1 MMRTLHKALP
11 FAALLLAA
19 APLAQASGYS
29 IYEQDA
35 EATGQAG
42 AVAARADNASANFYN
57 PAGLATQES
66 SSLSFGGTLIRY
78 GAWGQL
84 NKDVLL
90 VDRSG
95 PSPTV
100 YGRYAAGTRY
110 DMETRN
116 FFPIN
121 VFLNYKL
128 SKTMAF
134 GFGAFA
140 PFGLGTQWGSG
151 NNPYKYMA
159 SNTDIRVLDYS
170 PSFAMSLMGGKFS
183 WGLGLDYY
191 SASATLDQAITLALK
206 NSNLPPTFPPGIPAV
221 RFPRGDNYAHLDATG
236 HKFGGHIGLQFKPTE
251 TISIGLVYRTKA
263 KIKLDGS
270 ASFSTVAGNVGGAAV
285 TPGQSVT
292 SLFPDQAA
300 ATEIPVPQSGALA
313 LAWTGKT
320 WEVEGDL
327 TYLGWKTFDSLN
339 LDFSQNTCLKLVSAG
354 NACSNSSVLTDKRI
368 RENWKDTWAARVG
381 AKWKGM
387 EHAYLGFGVLYDQ
400 NPVRDEYVRSLLPDA
415 NRTGLTAGVGTRYKQ
430 LKFDFSVMYLNFQ
443 QRTSNPQTAVNN
455 DPNSPYFNQPI
466 DSDPYTPGVQTITE
480 HETLETLSSNYKA
493 NAWLYGFNLGYRW

>member
-19 APLAQASGYS
+19 APLARASGYS

-42 AVAARADNASANFYN
+42 AVAARADNAAANFYN

-90 VDRSG
+90 VDQSG
-95 PSPTV
+95 ATPTV
-100 YGRYAAGTRY
+100 YGRYAAGRRY
-110 DMETRN
+110 DLETRN

-140 PFGLGTQWGSG
+140 PYGLGTQWGTG

-159 SNTDIRVLDYS
+159 STVDIRIIDYS
-170 PSFAMSLMGGKFS
+170 PSFAMSLMDGKFS
-183 WGLGLDYY
+183 WGFGLDYY
-191 SASATLDQAITLALK
+191 SASAVLDQSISLALK
-206 NSNLPPTFPPGIPAV
+206 NKNLPSPPYPPGIPAV
-221 RFPRGDNYAHLDATG
+221 AFPRGDNTAHLDATG
-236 HKFGGHIGLQFKPTE
+236 HKFGAHLGLKFKFTE
-251 TISIGLVYRTKA
+251 QLSLGLVYRTKA
-263 KIKLDGS
+263 KIKLDGN
-270 ASFSTVAGNVGGAAV
+270 ASFNTVAGNVGGAAV
-285 TPGQSVT
+285 TPGQSIA
-292 SLFPDQAA
+292 SLFPNQAA
-300 ATEIPVPQSGALA
+300 STGLPVPQSGALA

-320 WEVEGDL
+320 WEVESDL
-327 TYLGWKTFDSLN
+327 TYSGWKAFDSLT
-339 LDFSQNTCLKLVSAG
+339 LDFSQTTCLKLIPAG
-354 NACSNSSVLTDKRI
+354 NACSNSNVLTDKRI

-381 AKWKGM
+381 AKWKGT
-387 EHAYLGFGVLYDQ
+387 EHTYLGFGLLYDQ
-400 NPVRDEYVRSLLPDA
+400 NPVPDETVRSLLPDA
-415 NRTGLTAGVGTRYKQ
+415 NRTGVTFGVGTRYQQ
-430 LKFDFSVMYLNFQ
+430 LKFDFSVMFLNFQ
-443 QRTSNPQTAVNN
+443 KRTSNPQPAVNN
-455 DPNSPYFNQPI
+455 DPNSATFDQPI
-466 DSDPYTPGVQTITE
+466 GAGITE
-480 HETLETLSSNYKA
+480 HQTLETLSSTYRA
-493 NAWLYGFNLGYRW
+493 SAMLYGFNLGYRW